1 MNQKSQLFQMNLSF
15 FAVIF
20 FLFNKLITYG
30 QKDIGIQLYS
40 LRNQLDQNADRAIKL
55 IDHWVLKYIEGG
67 DRYGLPEEDFRKLI
81 KKNNLKA
88 VSIGASYSELRD
100 DPQSVLEKAKRYK
113 VKFVMCPWIPNPDN
127 TFDIDITQTAV
138 ETFNKA
144 GAL

>member
-1 MNQKSQLFQMNLSF
+1 MKGGNS
-15 FAVIF
+15 
-20 FLFNKLITYG
+20 YG
-30 QKDIGIQLYS
+30 
-40 LRNQLDQNADRAIKL
+40 
-55 IDHWVLKYIEGG
+55 H
-67 DRYGLPEEDFRKLI
+67 PEEDYRKLI

-88 VSIGASYSELRD
+88 VSIGATYPELRD

-127 TFDIDITQTAV
+127 TFDIDITQAAV

>member
-1 MNQKSQLFQMNLSF
+1 M
-15 FAVIF
+15 
-20 FLFNKLITYG
+20 YG

-55 IDHWVLKYIEGG
+55 IDHWGLNYIEGG